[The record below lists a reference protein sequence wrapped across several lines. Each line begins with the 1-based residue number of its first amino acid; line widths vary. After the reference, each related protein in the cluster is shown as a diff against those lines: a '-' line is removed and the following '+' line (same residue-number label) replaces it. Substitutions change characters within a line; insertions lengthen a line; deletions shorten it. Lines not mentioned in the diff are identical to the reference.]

1 MIGVRHVHQSFFNL
15 FFVKIMSRLI
25 VLFTLSIAL
34 SLALYPAFVCAQK
47 TNSST
52 TPYSISDTT
61 NQNAKKDICIEQV
74 VVTGQYKP
82 QSLSKSVYNVRT
94 ISSEQVKS
102 RAATNIQ
109 QLLNTQP
116 GIRFSSDLTLGVSD
130 IELMGM
136 SGRNVKI
143 LLDGYPMLDRSD
155 TRESLNQIDINLV
168 ERIEIVEG
176 PMSVIYGS
184 DALAGVINIITKKP
198 KDAKYSLFAKVQEET
213 VGKEYDFN
221 TGKGLHQKSV
231 GLNWRKQNIYADA
244 NISANQFGGWNIP
257 SKSAFIQEVNSV
269 TNTWKPKDQYLGN
282 IKLGYKNDNVHVWYR
297 TLAMHEDIDSRYG
310 INPNTYLAKLQ
321 TYRTNRYNHQISSNW
336 LISEK
341 FGLEVSAAYTD
352 LSRKTITN
360 IHDYNSNTSALST
373 EKGEQDIAE
382 FSTLFLRPTLQ
393 HYIKENLTFQYGLEF
408 NKDTGTGA
416 RIKGK
421 PYIKDMAGFIS
432 SEYKPLASL
441 TIRPGIRFLKNSVY
455 DAPKFVPA
463 LNTKF
468 DLSKNLD
475 FRLSY
480 AKGYR
485 APALREL
492 YFDFVDASHAIIG
505 NENLQAETSNSWN
518 GTVSWQK
525 LHPTRNQL
533 HKVTLSSFYN
543 VFKDR
548 IDYAID
554 SANPSITTLLN
565 IDKYKTAGFTL
576 DNSLNLKHFKTTL
589 GFSYIGRYNRLS
601 ENLNAVNEFSWTPE
615 IFGELTY
622 LLEKS
627 KTSLNLFMKHSGKRP
642 SYQLSNSDVNTA
654 QLVKLDGMT
663 IADAMINQPLLKY
676 FDVNIGVK
684 NLFNVT
690 NLNSTHTVSSGAH
703 SSSNGV
709 NTNYGR
715 SFVLGL
721 TYNWTK

>member
-1 MIGVRHVHQSFFNL
+1 
-15 FFVKIMSRLI
+15 MSRII
-25 VLFTLSIAL
+25 VLITLSNVL
-34 SLALYPAFVCAQK
+34 CLALFPTTIFSQKAQ
-47 TNSST
+47 ST
-52 TPYSISDTT
+52 THANSISDTI
-61 NQNAKKDICIEQV
+61 NHRVQKDICLEQV

-82 QSLSKSVYNVRT
+82 QSISKSVYNLRT
-94 ISSEQVKS
+94 ISSDQIKS

-143 LLDGYPMLDRSD
+143 LVDGYPMLDRSD
-155 TRESLNQIDINLV
+155 TRESLNQIDVNMI

-184 DALAGVINIITKKP
+184 DALAGVINIITKSP
-198 KDAKYSLFAKVQEET
+198 KNSKYSVFAKVQEET
-213 VGKEYDFN
+213 VGNEYDFHQ
-221 TGKGLHQKSV
+221 GKGIHQKSV
-231 GLNWRKQNIYADA
+231 GINWRKENIYADA
-244 NISANQFGGWNIP
+244 TVSSNQFGGWNLP
-257 SKSAFIQEVNSV
+257 SKSAFIQEVNAIS
-269 TNTWKPKDQYLGN
+269 NKWKPKDQYLGN
-282 IKLGYKNDNVHVWYR
+282 IKLGYKNDKIHIWYR
-297 TLAMHEDIDSRYG
+297 TFAMHEDIDSRYG

-352 LSRKTITN
+352 LSRKTITT
-360 IHDYNSNTSALST
+360 IHDYNSNTSTLST
-373 EKGEQDIAE
+373 EKGEQDLAE
-382 FSTLFLRPTLQ
+382 FNTLFLRPTLQ
-393 HYIKENLTFQYGLEF
+393 HYLSEKLTFQYGLEF
-408 NKDTGTGA
+408 NKDAGTGA
-416 RIKGK
+416 RIKGR
-421 PYIKDMAGFIS
+421 PHIQDMAAFIS
-432 SEYKPLASL
+432 SEYKPLTKL
-441 TIRPGIRFLKNSVY
+441 TIRPGVRFLKNSVY

-468 DLSKNLD
+468 DITRNLNL
-475 FRLSY
+475 RLSY

-505 NENLQAETSNSWN
+505 NENLKAETSNSWN
-518 GTVSWQK
+518 GTVSYQK
-525 LHPTRNQL
+525 FHAANNQL
-533 HKVTLSSFYN
+533 HKVNLSSFYN
-543 VFKDR
+543 VFNDR

-565 IDKYKTAGFTL
+565 IDTYKSAGFTW
-576 DNSLNLKHFKTTL
+576 DNSINFAQLKTTL

-601 ENLNAVNEFSWTPE
+601 ENLNTVNEFSWTPE

-622 LLEKS
+622 LLQKS
-627 KTSLNLFMKHSGKRP
+627 KTSLNLFVKHSGKRP

-663 IADAMINQPLLKY
+663 IADAMINQPVLKY
-676 FDVNIGVK
+676 LIVNFGVK

-690 NLNSTHTVSSGAH
+690 TLNSTQTVSSGAH

-709 NTNYGR
+709 STNYGR

-721 TYNWTK
+721 TYNMTK